1 GASPTRTWF
10 GGICCVLKACRSKDR
25 TIIIRV
31 KEVTRINIAGA
42 RVRRVIR
49 RII

>member
-1 GASPTRTWF
+1 MKKVRKRASPTRTWF

-31 KEVTRINIAGA
+31 KEVTRINIAGEGL
-42 RVRRVIR
+42 
-49 RII
+49 